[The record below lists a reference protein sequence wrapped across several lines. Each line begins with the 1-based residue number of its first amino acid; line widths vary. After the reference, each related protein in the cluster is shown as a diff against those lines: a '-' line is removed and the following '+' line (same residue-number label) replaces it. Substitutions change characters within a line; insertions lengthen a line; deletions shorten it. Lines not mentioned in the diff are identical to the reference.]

1 MNKRILNA
9 ALMTATIAMPLF
21 GTTVSVAAD
30 SFYAN
35 QSYAAMADIT
45 NWVASTPQQITNNM
59 AVQNINVNSTLN
71 GTRYIVQWGDTLWG
85 ISQATGI
92 SVDKLAYDNHIAN
105 RDLIFAGQVLILN
118 RDGSVPADYHYE
130 ANPRTVAKTKI
141 IINHNEKNVNINV
154 SPLVVKNEVNVNNNE
169 APTFTK
175 QGETSEQ
182 STSSTSASATSES
195 DNDAKSAESSS
206 KHDKAAKMDDD
217 EFLAAVHS
225 DVANESSL
233 SGKTVLGN
241 DDSLP
246 DDDDVETTTVLDD
259 ETLSTTVKKN
269 SETAAQDVADEINDK
284 LANLSGD
291 DSDALND
298 ADQVKV
304 EITKDDDE
312 IHVTVTVAT
321 QKDDEESSSSDEEES
336 SMDESDDEMRDEE
349 ESTSESTESSSV
361 EDQAGDTQDDVEE

>member
-9 ALMTATIAMPLF
+9 ALMTATMAMPLF

-130 ANPRTVAKTKI
+130 ANPRVVAKTKI
-141 IINHNEKNVNINV
+141 VINHNEKNVNINV
-154 SPLVVKNEVNVNNNE
+154 SPVIVKNDVNVNNNE

-182 STSSTSASATSES
+182 STSATSTSATSDS
-195 DNDAKSAESSS
+195 NKDTKHAESSS
-206 KHDKAAKMDDD
+206 KKEKDAKMDDD
-217 EFLAAVHS
+217 DFLAAINN
-225 DVANESSL
+225 DLATESSL
-233 SGKTVLGN
+233 SDKTVLGN

-246 DDDDVETTTVLDD
+246 DGDDVETTTVIDD

-284 LANLSGD
+284 LADLSD
-291 DSDALND
+291 DDRDALND

-312 IHVTVTVAT
+312 IHVTVTVAV
-321 QKDDEESSSSDEEES
+321 QKDDDESSSDESSSEASDEESSSES
-336 SMDESDDEMRDEE
+336 SA
-349 ESTSESTESSSV
+349 TTESSAAADQLDSI
-361 EDQAGDTQDDVEE
+361 EDSDGE

>member
-154 SPLVVKNEVNVNNNE
+154 SPVLVKKTENNTFVNNGE
-169 APTFTK
+169 ATTDQSAS
-175 QGETSEQ
+175 QG
-182 STSSTSASATSES
+182 SAANSSATSG
-195 DNDAKSAESSS
+195 DKDAKSAESNS

-217 EFLAAVHS
+217 EFLATVHS

-246 DDDDVETTTVLDD
+246 DDDDVETTTVIDN

-269 SETAAQDVADEINDK
+269 SEAAAQDVANEINGK
-284 LANLSGD
+284 LATLSGD
-291 DSDALND
+291 DSDALKH

-304 EITKDDDE
+304 EITKDNDK

-321 QKDDEESSSSDEEES
+321 QKDDEESSSSDKSSSEASEEES
-336 SMDESDDEMRDEE
+336 SA
-349 ESTSESTESSSV
+349 TTESST
-361 EDQAGDTQDDVEE
+361 AEEQPADAESDSEE